1 MIYYNWKKGKG
12 NKSLKVLLYFEGEK
26 MLQKSGIGRA
36 FEHQKKA
43 LESAGVDYTTDAKS
57 NDYDILHINTYGL
70 NSWKMIRQAKRQ
82 GKKVVYHAHSNAEDF
97 KNSFLGSNAIV
108 SLYKKYIVN
117 LYSSGDHLITPTL
130 YAKRILQSYG
140 IRKPI
145 DVVSNGINLTQYRP
159 DTRKEQ
165 KFRDYFHLA
174 ADQKVIISVGLY
186 FQRKGLIDFVEVARH
201 FPQYKFIWFGH
212 ISLYSVPKD
221 IRKIVQYDHPDNVIF
236 PGYIKGNIIEG
247 AYSNADL
254 FFFPSYEETEGI
266 VVLEALASLQNVL
279 VRDIPVYEGWLQ
291 DRQNC
296 YMGHSNAEFS
306 RLLEGIVE
314 KRLPDLSK
322 NGWQTAQ
329 EKSIENIGTELKNVY
344 EMVLS

>member
-1 MIYYNWKKGKG
+1 
-12 NKSLKVLLYFEGEK
+12 

-36 FEHQKKA
+36 FVHQKRA
-43 LESAGVDYTTDAKS
+43 LESAGIDYTTDAKS

-70 NSWKMIRQAKRQ
+70 NSWKMIQRAKRQ

-97 KNSFLGSNAIV
+97 KNSFLGSNAITPF
-108 SLYKKYIVN
+108 YKKYIVN
-117 LYSSGDHLITPTL
+117 LYSLGDYLITPTL
-130 YAKRILQSYG
+130 YAKHILQNYG
-140 IRKPI
+140 IQKPI
-145 DVVSNGINLTQYRP
+145 DVVSNGINLSQYTP
-159 DTRKEQ
+159 DVKKEQ
-165 KFRDYFHLA
+165 KFREYFNLTA
-174 ADQKVIISVGLY
+174 EQKVVISVGLY
-186 FQRKGLIDFVEVARH
+186 FRRKGLVDFVEVARQ

-221 IRKIVQYDHPDNVIF
+221 IRKIVQYDHPDNVFF
-236 PGYIKGNIIEG
+236 PGYIKGSIIEG

-296 YMGHSNAEFS
+296 YMGHNNAEFS
-306 RLLEGIVE
+306 QLLEGIVE
-314 KRLPDLSK
+314 KDLPDLSE

-329 EKSIENIGTELKNVY
+329 TKSIEYIGTQLEEVY
-344 EMVLS
+344 KKVLS